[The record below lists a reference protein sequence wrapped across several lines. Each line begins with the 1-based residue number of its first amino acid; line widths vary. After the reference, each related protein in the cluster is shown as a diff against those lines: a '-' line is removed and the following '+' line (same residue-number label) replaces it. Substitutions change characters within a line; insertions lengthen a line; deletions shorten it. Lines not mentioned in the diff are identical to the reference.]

1 VRDGPRTDHDL
12 SAIQALR
19 ESCRLTDEI
28 DKLIVDRPRIAEK
41 TVKVHRGRVMEK
53 MAASSIADLVRM
65 AERLALPPAR
75 GSAQGPG
82 ARESDNANPFPL
94 KKEAAS

>member
-1 VRDGPRTDHDL
+1 MRDGPRTDHDL

-19 ESCRLTDEI
+19 ESGRLTDEI
-28 DKLIVDRPRIAEK
+28 NKLIADRLRIAEK

-65 AERLALPPAR
+65 GERLALPPAR
-75 GSAQGPG
+75 GSAQDPG
-82 ARESDNANPFPL
+82 ARESDNANPSP
-94 KKEAAS
+94 

>member
-1 VRDGPRTDHDL
+1 VPAHGRKINKRIAD
-12 SAIQALR
+12 
-19 ESCRLTDEI
+19 RL
-28 DKLIVDRPRIAEK
+28 RIAEK

-75 GSAQGPG
+75 GSGQGPG
-82 ARESDNANPFPL
+82 ARESDNANP
-94 KKEAAS
+94 SH